1 MLHLYERLFPRF
13 RPKRELRPQGSG
25 SGWAARISWLG
36 TAGFVIESREA
47 TVLVD
52 PFISRPG
59 LRGIVRPY
67 LPDDEAIARHVVG
80 PLSRPHEYMGPE
92 RHRRIDAILCG
103 HSHYDHVADAPRI
116 AKLTNAKL
124 VGSASTC
131 AWGRAEGLTE
141 SQLVRVPPAGAV
153 VRFGDI
159 EVRFVPSRH
168 GKVLFGKV
176 PFPGEVSRTPSP
188 PKRIWHYRM
197 GGAFGLLIRT
207 PGVSIYHNGSADLID
222 AELDGEH
229 ADVLLACLAGR
240 KGTENYVGRLVS
252 ALSPKLVVP
261 THHDA
266 FFAPL
271 ERGLHLLPGIDLEG
285 FVSEVFTRVPDA
297 SVITPDYEEPICVP
311 AGDARGSVLVT
322 S

>member
-1 MLHLYERLFPRF
+1 MSPLYERLFPRF

-25 SGWAARISWLG
+25 AGWGARITWLG

-47 TVLVD
+47 TILVD

-59 LRGIVRPY
+59 LRGLVRPFAA
-67 LPDDEAIARHVVG
+67 DDVAIARHVLG
-80 PLSRPHEYMGPE
+80 PN
-92 RHRRIDAILCG
+92 RHRRIDAVLCG

-124 VGSASTC
+124 VGSMSTC
-131 AWGRAEGLTE
+131 AWGRAEGLGE
-141 SQLVRVPPAGAV
+141 EQLVRIPPSGAV
-153 VRFGDI
+153 VRFGDV

-168 GKVLFGKV
+168 GKVLFGKI
-176 PFPGEVSRTPSP
+176 PFPGEVRGTPSA

-197 GGAFGLLIRT
+197 GGAFGLLIKA

-222 AELDGEH
+222 AELEGEH

-252 ALSPKLVVP
+252 SLSPKLVVP

-285 FVSEVFTRVPDA
+285 FVSEVGTRVPDA
-297 SVITPDYEEPICVP
+297 TVITPDYEEPICVP
-311 AGDARGSVLVT
+311 AGDARGSVLAA

>member
-1 MLHLYERLFPRF
+1 MPLYERLFPRF

-25 SGWAARISWLG
+25 DGWGVRIKWLG
-36 TAGFVIESREA
+36 TAGFIIESPE
-47 TVLVD
+47 TTLLID
-52 PFISRPG
+52 PFLTRPP
-59 LRGIVRPY
+59 LTRIARRIV
-67 LPDDEAIARHVVG
+67 PDDLAIARHV
-80 PLSRPHEYMGPE
+80 PHKV
-92 RHRRIDAILCG
+92 DAILCG

-116 AKLTNAKL
+116 AKNTKAKL

-131 AWGRAEGLTE
+131 SWGRAEGLPE
-141 SQLVRVPPAGAV
+141 QQLVQIPGSGAV

-168 GKVLFGKV
+168 GRLAFGRV
-176 PFPGEVSRTPSP
+176 PFVGEVLTTP
-188 PKRIWHYRM
+188 RAAGRVWDYRM
-197 GGAFGLLIRT
+197 GGAFGLLIKA

-222 AELDGEH
+222 AELDGES

-240 KGTENYVGRLVS
+240 KGTENYVARLVS
-252 ALSPKLVVP
+252 ALGPKLVVP

-271 ERGLHLLPGIDLEG
+271 EKGLHLLPGIDVEG
-285 FVSEVFTRVPDA
+285 FVSEVFLRAPGA

-311 AGDARGSVLVT
+311 PNDARGAVLAA